1 MFKNIII
8 IILSLVIIAL
18 SLVLYVTNKNTLSI
32 DIYMF
37 KYKSDSLNTKLIKQ
51 QEITDSIL
59 TVVDLFEDSFKNSN
73 KKYKI
78 IYKNEN
84 EINSIIVMSNDS
96 TVKLLADWLS
106 KIDSIRK
113 R

>member
-18 SLVLYVTNKNTLSI
+18 SLVLYVTNKNTSSI
-32 DIYMF
+32 DIYKF